1 MAKFQS
7 GHGGRPK
14 GTRDT
19 RARLTGQMFEDM
31 LAHWN
36 EPVKPDSSR
45 RKGPAALE
53 VCFKQSPDAY
63 LRLVAS
69 VLPKEFIFESVT
81 SDLNDEQIDELI
93 AALRQRITETRT
105 APTMLVDGNG
115 IGDEPAKPRH

>member
-7 GHGGRPK
+7 GHSGRPA
-14 GTRDT
+14 GARDA
-19 RARLTGQMFEDM
+19 RARLTKQMFEDM

-36 EPVKPDSSR
+36 EPVKPDSTR

-53 VCFKQSPDAY
+53 VCFKQMPDAY
-63 LRLVAS
+63 LRLTAS

-81 SDLNDEQIDELI
+81 SELDDEQIDELI

-105 APTMLVDGNG
+105 APTLLVSSDGV
-115 IGDEPAKPRH
+115 GDEPAKPRH

>member
-7 GHGGRPK
+7 GHSGRPL
-14 GTRDT
+14 GARDT
-19 RARLTGQMFEDM
+19 RARLTKQMYEDL

-36 EPVKPDSSR
+36 EPLKPDSTR

-105 APTMLVDGNG
+105 APTLLING
-115 IGDEPAKPRH
+115 VGDEPESRH

>member
-7 GHGGRPK
+7 GHSGRPK

-36 EPVKPDSSR
+36 EPVRPDSTR

-53 VCFKQSPDAY
+53 VCFKQAPDAY
-63 LRLVAS
+63 LRLIAS
-69 VLPKEFIFESVT
+69 VMPKEFIVENVMAEL
-81 SDLNDEQIDELI
+81 DDGEVDELLLRLRERLI
-93 AALRQRITETRT
+93 AART
-105 APTMLVDGNG
+105 APMLVANG
-115 IGDEPAKPRH
+115 VSDEPESRH